1 MEAGMVGVVGT
12 GGAIAPKSKSILG
25 TGSTT
30 GSSLNITSPM
40 SEVAQIS
47 DASVDVPQTMLSPA
61 AAVPQ
66 TTLSQSAPPQ
76 SVPHTMLSPAEVP
89 HTMLSPLAIVP
100 HTMLSP
106 AEVPHTTLSKF
117 AVPHAVPQTM
127 LSPAAP
133 R

>member
-47 DASVDVPQTMLSPA
+47 DASVDVPQTMLSP
-61 AAVPQ
+61 P
-66 TTLSQSAPPQ
+66 
-76 SVPHTMLSPAEVP
+76 
-89 HTMLSPLAIVP
+89 
-100 HTMLSP
+100 
-106 AEVPHTTLSKF
+106 
-117 AVPHAVPQTM
+117 AVPQTM

-133 R
+133 RDFAAPQTTEVAQALAVALMTPPLTG

>member
-12 GGAIAPKSKSILG
+12 GGAIPPKSKSILG

-47 DASVDVPQTMLSPA
+47 DASVDVPQTMLSPP
-61 AAVPQ
+61 AVP
-66 TTLSQSAPPQ
+66 
-76 SVPHTMLSPAEVP
+76 HMMLSPA
-89 HTMLSPLAIVP
+89 A
-100 HTMLSP
+100 
-106 AEVPHTTLSKF
+106 VPHTTLSQF

-133 R
+133 RDFAAPQTTEVAQALA